1 MAHLENERMIELH
14 DMVTL
19 DQAAGELGMT
29 AIALFAR
36 AAKGII
42 WAGVVGETW
51 VTTRTEIERYQ
62 REQLPPIGPR

>member
-1 MAHLENERMIELH
+1 MIELR

-36 AAKGII
+36 AARGII
-42 WAGVVGETW
+42 WAGVVDHTW
-51 VTTRTEIERYQ
+51 VTTRTEIERYR
-62 REQLPPIGPR
+62 RELLTPIGPR